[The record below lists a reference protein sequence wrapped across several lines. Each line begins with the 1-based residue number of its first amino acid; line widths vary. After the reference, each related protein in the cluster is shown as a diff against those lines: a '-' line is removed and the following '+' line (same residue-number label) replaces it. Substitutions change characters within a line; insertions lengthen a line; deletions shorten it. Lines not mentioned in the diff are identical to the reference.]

1 MNTAVNSPSGVPVVD
16 VGHVFERLLGRRDG
30 GRARAWAWA
39 RGKDRDCGSCAHGLG
54 MLEGALPA
62 VDAVGCGGTLA
73 VSNVSCGRALV
84 DSLTG
89 CGGALGRRRRR
100 LRQPPPAAGPLSS
113 ARARAAPSAMRFFSG
128 VSMLSNR
135 LICPGMV
142 LSARAVRACRLRWAR
157 PAAPAILRGRSRRLG
172 QRSCRCKVMKNRARL
187 YAMPS
192 LRNSCSRR
200 HVVRRGAH
208 DGSRSPS
215 RRCRA
220 RATAH
225 RAGALFTSTGKKS
238 KWLSAQFAFGSTSG
252 SRKGCFSSMI
262 SVTSKR

>member
-1 MNTAVNSPSGVPVVD
+1 
-16 VGHVFERLLGRRDG
+16 
-30 GRARAWAWA
+30 
-39 RGKDRDCGSCAHGLG
+39 

-200 HVVRRGAH
+200 HVVRRARTM
-208 DGSRSPS
+208 D
-215 RRCRA
+215 RA
-220 RATAH
+220 PLHADAGHAQQRIERGLVHFH
-225 RAGALFTSTGKKS
+225 RKKS